1 MPRDETLSL
10 IFSSFSQFS
19 SLLSLSIV
27 ISGLIF
33 PYVLINFKRP
43 FSYAIF
49 FTSLA
54 DFLGSIGGS
63 FGYRIGGWQCTFQ
76 SVLMIYFYPASW
88 IWSAML
94 VYQLRSL
101 LIYKKLGLAAH
112 EMHILAW
119 GLPLIPLLLPLSSG
133 DMTYGTDDIVANISP
148 CEWSGND
155 EVKKYVWIL
164 MTHWFLALVTFLL
177 MGWWIKSVKTYFK
190 TDAVPSDSIE
200 YSLFR
205 TMILYPMS
213 MMITW
218 LPIGIFTIFGLSLS
232 AHHIIIVPLQLVWLL
247 STQNGTLLAFIYF
260 FRSKRLRYH
269 WGKLIF
275 EGQLPKQQS
284 AHNSR
289 ILSADGVIS
298 PTFQLS
304 IVSEEGD
311 GKDFDF
317 DYSGED
323 SDEELLTRKVYE
335 RNSSIAGPAS
345 FNRRSCTGNDSVR
358 QQNVDGNGNGII
370 VLNTFGKKSIPSD
383 EVLTTE
389 NPIFQQ
395 TVSNTSNSNISND
408 LL

>member
-1 MPRDETLSL
+1 MPHDETLSL
-10 IFSSFSQFS
+10 IYSSFSQLS
-19 SLLSLSIV
+19 SILSLSIV

-54 DFLGSIGGS
+54 DFLGSIGAS
-63 FGYRIGGWQCTFQ
+63 FGYRTGGWQCTLQ
-76 SVLMIYFYPASW
+76 SVLMLYFYPASW
-88 IWSAML
+88 IWSGML

-101 LIYKKLGLAAH
+101 LIYKKLGLAEH

-119 GLPLIPLLLPLSSG
+119 GLPLIPLLLPWSSG
-133 DMTYGTDDIVANISP
+133 VMSYGTDDIVANISP
-148 CEWSGND
+148 CGWSGND
-155 EVKKYVWIL
+155 EVQKYVWIL
-164 MTHWFLALVTFLL
+164 MVYWFLALVTFIL
-177 MGWWIKSVKTYFK
+177 MGWWINSVRTYFK

-218 LPIGIFTIFGLSLS
+218 LPTGIFTIFGLALF
-232 AHHIIIVPLQLVWLL
+232 AGRVIIVPEQLIALL
-247 STQNGTLLAFIYF
+247 TTQNGTLLAFIYF
-260 FRSKRLRYH
+260 LRSRRIRYH
-269 WGKLIF
+269 WRKLIF

-289 ILSADGVIS
+289 KLSADGVVS
-298 PTFQLS
+298 PTFQPRELS
-304 IVSEEGD
+304 LFSEDGD

-323 SDEELLTRKVYE
+323 SDEELLTHKVYE
-335 RNSSIAGPAS
+335 RNSSITGPAS
-345 FNRRSCTGNDSVR
+345 FTRRPFNDGVQQQSV
-358 QQNVDGNGNGII
+358 NGNRNGTI
-370 VLNTFGKKSIPSD
+370 VNTFGKKSTLSD
-383 EVLTTE
+383 KLLTE
-389 NPIFQQ
+389 NPIFQRAD
-395 TVSNTSNSNISND
+395 SSTSNSNISND